1 MIETQKGT
9 HYLKKNLI
17 FFLNLRKFE
26 SIKYIWLSGHKI
38 ISIFSSNLTLVFES
52 PCVPLV
58 PLIQMWLRVKSY
70 STASRKMED
79 LPYYLVLYYDDYS
92 KFHLLFTETLSSIW
106 TTFLE
111 VCEWNWNLGEKY
123 FGDYGECAMH
133 FTVLYVLPTFRHI
146 CMSFARFIHKIRIL
160 HRSSSRLLLNPLEL
174 SLVVKCQFIG
184 FRLFL
189 PIRR

>member
-1 MIETQKGT
+1 MTKDLQKT
-9 HYLKKNLI
+9 CENFWPQDNLNFFVQPDFSIWESVCRSSPPNTNVAKSKEFIHSLKKNERPTVL
-17 FFLNLRKFE
+17 F
-26 SIKYIWLSGHKI
+26 SIILWWLFW
-38 ISIFSSNLTLVFES
+38 ISLT
-52 PCVPLV
+52 
-58 PLIQMWLRVKSY
+58 
-70 STASRKMED
+70 
-79 LPYYLVLYYDDYS
+79 
-92 KFHLLFTETLSSIW
+92 FTETLSSIW